1 MEQPLKK
8 FPTFILKNASLKGAL
23 EFCKDELSLHDNN
36 IFVFEQVKIDDVR
49 YIRKQ
54 IDIND
59 KNVQCYVLGK
69 IGYDAQNAILK
80 MIEEPP
86 ESRYFVFYAGGNLLD
101 TVISRAQVIHLQ
113 GGNNDIDLKIVD
125 DILNNRE
132 RDVLFCLND
141 IAKSEKEEIIDIL
154 TTVSLRLVESGAFEK
169 GEIIGREIA
178 AFKQFNLNPK
188 IFLYALFVK
197 LMRRH

>member
-1 MEQPLKK
+1 MEQSLEK
-8 FPTFILKNASLKGAL
+8 FPTFILKNASLEKAV
-23 EFCKDELSLHDNN
+23 EFCKNELRLRDNN

-49 YIRKQ
+49 HIRKQ

-86 ESRYFVFYAGGNLLD
+86 ENRYFIFYAGGNLLD
-101 TVISRAQVIHLQ
+101 TVISRAQAVHLQ
-113 GGNNDIDLKIVD
+113 SGNNDIDLKIVD
-125 DILNNRE
+125 DILNSRE

-141 IAKSEKEEIIDIL
+141 IAKSEKEEIIDVL
-154 TTVSLRLVESGAFEK
+154 TTVSLHLVNSGAFEK